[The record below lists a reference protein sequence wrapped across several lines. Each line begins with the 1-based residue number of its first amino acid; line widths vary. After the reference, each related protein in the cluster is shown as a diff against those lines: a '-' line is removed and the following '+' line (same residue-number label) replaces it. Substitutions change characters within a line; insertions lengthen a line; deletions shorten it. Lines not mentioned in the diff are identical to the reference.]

1 MTRRAA
7 GLIVALLSAARGAWA
22 EETPA
27 AAPSPAVVVAPA
39 AAEAPPPETPS
50 FLELAERLRTI
61 GSFSECAVEA
71 LRYAYDHPAD
81 RARGFDRA
89 ALCLDQAG
97 RYDDARRLTLA
108 LPSEGTPLGGQAR
121 LRICL
126 SEVFLP
132 ELDAP
137 VCPALEPRA
146 PQDRLDA
153 LGRYTLTMRAVRARR
168 WAAARP
174 AIVADLT
181 PSAPS
186 AVPDPT
192 LSAWRQQDLELLRRY
207 DSLPRKSPW
216 VAAALSAVVPGL
228 GRVYIGR
235 WPDGL
240 ISFLLVGLTAGL
252 SAQGFYDD
260 GRDSVRGWIL
270 AGFGALLYAGNV
282 YGSAVGA
289 LVQRREAE
297 DALMVEIDRAY
308 QRRLDP

>member
-1 MTRRAA
+1 VNGRAA
-7 GLIVALLSAARGAWA
+7 GTIVVFVFPAMLAVSALLLCASAARA
-22 EETPA
+22 EGVAAPAPSAATPA
-27 AAPSPAVVVAPA
+27 GT
-39 AAEAPPPETPS
+39 PPETPS
-50 FLELAERLRTI
+50 FLELAERLRTV

-81 RARGFDRA
+81 RERGFDRA
-89 ALCLDQAG
+89 ALCLGEAG
-97 RYDDARRLTLA
+97 RHDDARRLMLA
-108 LPSEGTPLGGQAR
+108 LPAEGTPLGPPAR

-132 ELDAP
+132 DLDAP
-137 VCPALEPRA
+137 VCPALEPVV
-146 PQDRLDA
+146 PQGRLET
-153 LGRYTLTMRAVRARR
+153 LGRYTLAMRAIRARH

-174 AIVADLT
+174 AVVAPVSVLE
-181 PSAPS
+181 
-186 AVPDPT
+186 PT
-192 LSAWRQQDLELLRRY
+192 LSAWHQQDLELLRRY
-207 DSLPRKSPW
+207 DTLPRKSPW
-216 VAAALSAVVPGL
+216 VAAALSAVIPGL

-252 SAQGFYDD
+252 SAQGFHEE
-260 GRDSVRGWIL
+260 GRDSVRGWVL

>member
-1 MTRRAA
+1 M
-7 GLIVALLSAARGAWA
+7 
-22 EETPA
+22 
-27 AAPSPAVVVAPA
+27 
-39 AAEAPPPETPS
+39 
-50 FLELAERLRTI
+50 
-61 GSFSECAVEA
+61 
-71 LRYAYDHPAD
+71 
-81 RARGFDRA
+81 
-89 ALCLDQAG
+89 
-97 RYDDARRLTLA
+97 LA

-137 VCPALEPRA
+137 VCPTLEPVA
-146 PQDRLDA
+146 PHDRLDA
-153 LGRYTLTMRAVRARR
+153 LGRYTLTMRAVRARH

-174 AIVADLT
+174 TITAPVAT
-181 PSAPS
+181 S
-186 AVPDPT
+186 DPT
-192 LSAWRQQDLELLRRY
+192 LSAWHEQDLELLRRY
-207 DSLPRKSPW
+207 DRLPRRSPW

-235 WPDGL
+235 WPDGV
-240 ISFLLVGLTAGL
+240 ISFVLVGLTAGL
-252 SAQGFYDD
+252 SAQGFYED

-270 AGFGALLYAGNV
+270 ASFGALLYAGNV

-297 DALMVEIDRAY
+297 DALMGEIDRAY